1 MLDMSSVLAPDNK
14 PRKLDIAIIIAGVG
28 WIAGAMMAWGSIS
41 SQVSDH
47 HRRLDK
53 LESSS
58 LSDRDLVTIN
68 ARLVRIENQL
78 DELLKRPR

>member
-1 MLDMSSVLAPDNK
+1 
-14 PRKLDIAIIIAGVG
+14 
-28 WIAGAMMAWGSIS
+28 MMAWGSIS